1 METLAYTHLAI
12 AHEEV
17 ANLEPGAYELK
28 LFKELDWK
36 LPSSAWISLV
46 ASVMALSILNL
57 ASSSLA
63 AYVRTNGSPLNVR
76 SSPAGRIVGSL
87 NNGTYISP
95 NGQTSGNWTQL
106 SWGNWVS
113 SYWITGVGSSGGGG
127 TPSGYLQYGSNGQA
141 VVNLQNRLKVLG
153 FYNGP
158 ITGYYGSL
166 TETAV
171 RRFQS
176 SRGIQVNGIAGPNTQ
191 ASLYGSSGG
200 SGGGNSGGGNSGGGG
215 TPSSYLQPGSSGQ
228 AVVDLQN
235 RLKALGFYNGPT
247 TGYYGSLTETSV
259 RRFQSSRGIQ
269 VNGIAG
275 LDTQA
280 SLYGSSGGSGNSS
293 SGTNSSGGTE
303 AVAATGGG
311 ALGVYSKPG
320 GAVIYTVPSGSYLY
334 LTGRTIGSW
343 AEIEGGG
350 WVSENS
356 IRMTGR
362 LV

>member
-200 SGGGNSGGGNSGGGG
+200 SG
-215 TPSSYLQPGSSGQ
+215 
-228 AVVDLQN
+228 
-235 RLKALGFYNGPT
+235 
-247 TGYYGSLTETSV
+247 
-259 RRFQSSRGIQ
+259 
-269 VNGIAG
+269 
-275 LDTQA
+275 
-280 SLYGSSGGSGNSS
+280 NSS